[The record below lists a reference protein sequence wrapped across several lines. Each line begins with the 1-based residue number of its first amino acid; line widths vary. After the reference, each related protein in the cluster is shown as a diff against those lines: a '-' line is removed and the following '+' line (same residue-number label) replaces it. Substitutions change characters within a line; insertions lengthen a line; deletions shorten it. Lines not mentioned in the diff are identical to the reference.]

1 MELMIKNGTYVK
13 LVRDSYPPASDY
25 IHFPRS
31 RFYALLGANLEERY
45 EKYPNYLDFVYKVIG
60 SSAYDRTD
68 TVYHIVSEEGC
79 HILID
84 SKGLKKMSILEMI
97 IKKK

>member
-1 MELMIKNGTYVK
+1 MSKSVLYMELMIKNGTYVK

-45 EKYPNYLDFVYKVIG
+45 EKYPNYLDFVYPIYTQPKI
-60 SSAYDRTD
+60 R
-68 TVYHIVSEEGC
+68 
-79 HILID
+79 LQ
-84 SKGLKKMSILEMI
+84 K
-97 IKKK
+97 IKKLLSKI